1 MAEDN
6 NKDLTTTKPNEHGIG
21 RPTKL
26 TEDTVKK
33 LESVF
38 KLDAPVKT
46 ACAYAG
52 ISRETYYTWLKENDG
67 FSDRMAKAQEYARIA
82 AGNVVMNA
90 IVQDRDVSTARWWLE
105 KRYPDEFGSNAPTIA
120 QQFNVNGDEM
130 KVEFIEKK

>member
-1 MAEDN
+1 MAEN
-6 NKDLTTTKPNEHGIG
+6 NTNSLTRPNDSGMG

-38 KLDAPVKT
+38 NLDVTVTT

-52 ISRETYYTWLKENDG
+52 ISRETYYSWLKENPE

-90 IVQDRDVSTARWWLE
+90 IVRDKDVATARWWLE
-105 KRYPDEFGSNAPTIA
+105 KRYPEEFGGRANSGSLEFREGNRSIV
-120 QQFNVNGDEM
+120 F
-130 KVEFIEKK
+130 KVSRGE